1 MIISLLILTYI
12 PLSQFWLILMTQGLL
27 LGLSTAFAIQPA
39 LTVVG
44 QHFKEKR
51 ALVMSVVC
59 TGSSLGGIGF
69 PLMFN
74 KLVPRVGFP
83 NALRLAGLKI
93 FMCYSIALFLSTSK
107 PSDKA
112 ESKIRA
118 PLVDFGGFRDCRYA
132 VLCVGVWFAILGLW
146 VPAFYISELKTLTE
160 KSAMYFLTRHRNI
173 HDCYLWK
180 QHYKPVLSLH
190 DEWFQYHRRNM
201 VCPALYEDMPKL
213 TFSSA
218 GFVGDRIGRL
228 NLLWPMVM
236 ASGLLCLFLWLLS
249 TSIPTLVLF
258 VTMYGFFSS
267 SVTALPPSIIG
278 QITPDD
284 KLGARIGTFY
294 SLLAAASLGGT
305 PVAGALITNAKSR
318 DGYRWLILFSVSGF

>member
-1 MIISLLILTYI
+1 
-12 PLSQFWLILMTQGLL
+12 MTQGLL
-27 LGLSTAFAIQPA
+27 LGLSMAFAIQPA

-51 ALVMSVVC
+51 ALVMSIVC

-74 KLVPRVGFP
+74 KLVPRVGFS

-93 FMCYSIALFLSTSK
+93 FVCYSIALFLSTSK
-107 PSDKA
+107 PSDKPK
-112 ESKIRA
+112 SKIRA
-118 PLVDFGGFRDCRYA
+118 PLIDFGGFRDCRYA
-132 VLCVGVWFAILGLW
+132 VLCVGMWFAILGLW
-146 VPAFYISELKTLTE
+146 VPAFYISELKTLR
-160 KSAMYFLTRHRNI
+160 KSAIYSLTRHRNI

-180 QHYKPVLSLH
+180 QHHKSVPSLH
-190 DEWFQYHRRNM
+190 YKWFQYHRRNM
-201 VCPALYEDMPKL
+201 VCPGLHGRHTEAD
-213 TFSSA
+213 FSSA
-218 GFVGDRIGRL
+218 GFMGDRIGRL
-228 NLLWPMVM
+228 NLLWPMAM
-236 ASGLLCLFLWLLS
+236 ISGLLCLFLWLLS

-258 VTMYGFFSS
+258 VTMYGFFGS

-305 PVAGALITNAKSR
+305 PVAGALITDAKSR
-318 DGYRWLILFSVSGF
+318 DGYRWLILFSVSDF